1 MDPRIHAIE
10 KAQLKTDRPD
20 FKAGDT
26 VRVFVRI
33 AEEEKTRI
41 QPFEGVVIAR
51 KGGLSRETFIVRR
64 ISYGEG
70 VERLFYLHSPFIEKI
85 LVVKQGQVRR
95 AKLYYLRKKVGKG
108 ARISS
113 KEYGGS
119 ANQGGGEE
127 RFNQAP
133 EAPAAPPVRS
143 ETSSTA
149 SA

>member
-1 MDPRIHAIE
+1 MDPRIQGIE
-10 KAQLKTDRPD
+10 KSQLKSDRPR

-33 AEEEKTRI
+33 TEEEKTRI

-51 KGGLSRETFIVRR
+51 KGGSSRETFTVRR

-85 LVVKQGQVRR
+85 LVVKQGHVRR

-113 KEYGGS
+113 KEESG
-119 ANQGGGEE
+119 E

-133 EAPAAPPVRS
+133 ETPAAPPVRS